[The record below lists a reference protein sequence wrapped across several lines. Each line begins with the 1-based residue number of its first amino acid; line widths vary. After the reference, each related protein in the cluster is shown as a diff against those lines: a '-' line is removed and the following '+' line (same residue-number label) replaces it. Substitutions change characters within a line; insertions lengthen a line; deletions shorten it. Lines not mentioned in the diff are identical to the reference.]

1 MNSKEARSKFGKLDE
16 NVNYYGKLLFV
27 LTLSVSI
34 MIICLKGFDS
44 NLHWLI
50 TMFRY
55 FLILTTF
62 IPISSKV
69 HIDVSKA
76 IFSYLI
82 SHDQSI
88 PNTQARNSDIP
99 EELGSISYFLTDKT
113 GTLT

>member
-1 MNSKEARSKFGKLDE
+1 MALA
-16 NVNYYGKLLFV
+16 V
-27 LTLSVSI
+27 SV
-34 MIICLKGFDS
+34 MTICLKGFDS
-44 NLHWLI
+44 NLHWL
-50 TMFRY
+50 MFRY

-82 SHDQSI
+82 SSDKDI